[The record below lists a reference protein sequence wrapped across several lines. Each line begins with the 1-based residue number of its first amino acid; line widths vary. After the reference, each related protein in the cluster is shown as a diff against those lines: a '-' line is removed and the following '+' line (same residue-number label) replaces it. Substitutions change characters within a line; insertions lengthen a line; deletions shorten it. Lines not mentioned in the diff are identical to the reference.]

1 MLRVVLAAAL
11 GGLTT
16 LGFAP
21 YAWPALSLLGLA
33 GLLELWRTAAPGR
46 AALYGFSFGFAH
58 FASGIY
64 WVFIST
70 YRYGGAPLWLGVWL
84 VILLSTYMA
93 LYPALLGWLTA
104 RWRAP
109 SSRAWAL
116 LQLPALWTL
125 LELVRAY
132 LGTGFPWLSLG
143 YAFLDTPLGALAP
156 VTGVHGMS
164 ALAVLIA
171 AALWLLW
178 RGAGRERWPAVA
190 AMGLLALLL
199 VALPP
204 AERWSEASART
215 LSAGI
220 VQGNIP
226 QNVKWEEQ
234 LRAEIKQRYLEL
246 SEDLRAPLVIWP
258 EVAIPATYDEEL
270 PFLVELS
277 GWASQR
283 GQTLLTGVLWR
294 DGRDLYNT
302 VLALGAGQGE
312 DGRFY
317 LKRHLVPFG
326 EFFPI
331 PDFLRA
337 VMQGLDMNYGD
348 FTHGPALQTPITA
361 AGETLGISIC
371 FEDAFGR
378 EIRRALP
385 EATVLVT
392 VTNDGWFDGSA
403 APWQHLQIARV
414 RALEAGREIV
424 RVSNRGV
431 SGVIGADG
439 VLRDTI
445 GFFETGTR
453 EVSVQPRTGST
464 PYVRFGDWPLWVL
477 SALLSAAAFW
487 LRRRQSR

>member
-1 MLRVVLAAAL
+1 MMLRCALAAVL

-21 YAWPALSLLGLA
+21 YDWPALALLGLA
-33 GLLELWRTAAPGR
+33 GLLELWRNAAAGR
-46 AALYGFSFGFAH
+46 AALYGFCFGAAH

-70 YRYGGAPLWLGVWL
+70 HRYGGAPAWLSVWL
-84 VILLSTYMA
+84 VILLSTYMS
-93 LYPALLGWLTA
+93 LYPALLGWLAT
-104 RWRAP
+104 RWRSA
-109 SSRAWAL
+109 STGVCVL
-116 LQLPALWTL
+116 LQVPALWTV
-125 LELVRAY
+125 LELIRAY

-143 YAFLDTPLGALAP
+143 YAWLDTPLAVVAP
-156 VTGVHGMS
+156 VAGVHAMS
-164 ALAVLIA
+164 WLALLTAG
-171 AALWLLW
+171 ALWLLW
-178 RGAGRERWPAVA
+178 RGARRERWAALTTLA
-190 AMGLLALLL
+190 AMAALLL
-199 VALPP
+199 LLPAP
-204 AERWSEASART
+204 ERWTEPTQRG
-215 LSAGI
+215 LVAGI

-226 QNVKWEEQ
+226 QAVKWDGAA
-234 LRAEIKQRYLEL
+234 RAEIKQRYLDL
-246 SEDLRAPLVIWP
+246 SEDLHEAQLVVWP
-258 EVAIPATYDEEL
+258 EVAIPAAYDEEL
-270 PFLVELS
+270 PFLEHLA
-277 GWASQR
+277 GWAEAR

-294 DGRDLYNT
+294 SEATLYNT
-302 VLALGAGQGE
+302 VLAVGRDQGA

-348 FTHGPALQTPITA
+348 FTHGPLRQTPIVA

-392 VTNDGWFDGSA
+392 VTNDGWFDESA
-403 APWQHLQIARV
+403 TPWQHLQIARL

-445 GFFETGTR
+445 AFFETGAR
-453 EVSVQPRTGST
+453 LVSVQPRTGST
-464 PYVRFGDWPLWVL
+464 PYMRSGDWPLWLL
-477 SALLSAAAFW
+477 SGLLSAAGFW
-487 LRRRQSR
+487 LLRR